1 MLCQTA
7 MPLKP
12 AMLKNFTGRFAP
24 RILAM
29 TTDKSSDVSL
39 SALKL
44 LRAQVSSDLHIQS
57 F

>member
-1 MLCQTA
+1 

-39 SALKL
+39 AALKL
-44 LRAQVSSDLHIQS
+44 LRAQVSGISL
-57 F
+57 